1 MIKKILTVALSAT
14 IVASSVITG
23 NNKYVIECD
32 KCQSDAILNDGKNQY
47 DLQAT
52 NSLGKFIAQSSKD
65 NNPGIK
71 SLSNRKDDTFSVT
84 NLGFDV
90 ESGIIVATSTQT
102 QNSTI
107 FFSFIDENTNKI
119 VQEVKKSVLAGE
131 YISTES
137 KVDTAVLPQFF
148 IVQAEL
154 VDSKGNTISNVF
166 KLNTYTHII
175 QDIAATDIHD
185 FNEEQVINFDES
197 EETNFIVLSDDT
209 IRAESSDEEN
219 TLVSADYDS
228 NTFVFENVNETIKYL
243 QGGDLLYIQ
252 PDAENII
259 AIEVDDII
267 VDGDTATIMG
277 NDDIEEMFDFIKIE
291 SETNNENITVN
302 TAPTDDLIMFPGHEN
317 EKEFT
322 LDNNEPLYFTNTPK
336 SLFGLPF
343 AIGFEYEK
351 KKTLTID
358 NPGCDWVNG
367 EDLYETGGAG
377 LVGSVEFSTKLNFYL
392 KDDYISYGL
401 LFTPKIQ
408 FKISFKTKDETFSHD
423 FITGEEPIN
432 LKPVLAELKI
442 PTCIPGLNMIVNPQI
457 IIRFRGELAVVFTFA
472 PEFGFKGD
480 SDTFNYISEFGPD
493 KSKFGDIEVK
503 GEIFIGLHLDPGFA
517 IYSKDT
523 LSVSLDIT
531 AGLVISIEGEV
542 SLSKILAS
550 KGAISSENGKVSIV
564 NMEDDEYHSCYFCL
578 DIGFALT
585 VQFGYT
591 VKALKHD
598 YSKDIGNEIRIPLP
612 DLDAYC
618 SVPKENGPIDFGW
631 RRAYGLYETKKT
643 CPYRKYRAEFSI
655 TDADN
660 GKPVQGLEIVLEGL
674 SQYTDE
680 EGKAAFFCDPGS
692 YSYEIKFEGEKIK
705 SDLFNIRDSKK
716 AIYERLKITKGSDGN
731 TDISPKDRDIEN
743 GERYTTAATTKPP
756 TTTSTTVNIL
766 PKEEH
771 QIGEAQQ
778 LGENI
783 WGLLYRDGYMLI
795 YGYGDMYDNKSLKY
809 SNSENIIDVV
819 FKDYPSEG
827 KYITSIGNNLFEGA
841 KNLES
846 ITYEGSPNKGKKSFD
861 LPDTIVSIGNNA
873 FKGCGNLE
881 FGDIMFSDK
890 LEKIGNDA
898 FENCLG
904 ITAIIV
910 PGSVKEIGLKAFM
923 GCTKLTQAVFKE
935 GIEDIGWGTLAGCE
949 ALEELTMPYAGL
961 NLEAVESETRAIDS
975 NGGMISRITSIFSL
989 DKYSDRFSYSDKL
1002 KKVTITGGT
1011 RIPPQTLDFG
1021 TDDGG
1026 WAPLPNPITT
1036 IILPDSITCIEKNA
1050 FSNCTNLETIN
1061 LPSSVEYIGDRVFS
1075 TIYEHYRCEKMTIS
1089 NSELPSSLK
1098 YIGKSAFQGCTS
1110 LIEELIVPGS
1120 VETIGED
1127 AFNGCSSIKKAV
1139 FKDGVGSIG
1148 KGALANCSSLEE
1160 LTLPYAGTSLDAV
1173 ENNNSRISTIFT
1185 DTQKNVTSEI
1195 NVKKIAFT
1203 GGSTIPNNA
1212 LSKMSKVT
1220 EVILPSSIKTIGNYS
1235 FNDCIGLTY
1244 IYFYDTLKYVGI
1256 DAFTKC
1262 TAIEEVGYSGSDEQW
1277 NNIVI
1282 ENDNT
1287 PIKRNIKYNV
1297 PDPYKTEEHI
1307 YGDTNGDGQI
1317 DMSDAVMIMQALANP
1332 NKYGING
1339 TDPKHIS
1346 AEGFKYGDADGNGLT
1361 VNDALRIQQYLLGHI
1376 DSL

>member
-1 MIKKILTVALSAT
+1 MS
-14 IVASSVITG
+14 
-23 NNKYVIECD
+23 
-32 KCQSDAILNDGKNQY
+32 
-47 DLQAT
+47 
-52 NSLGKFIAQSSKD
+52 
-65 NNPGIK
+65 
-71 SLSNRKDDTFSVT
+71 
-84 NLGFDV
+84 
-90 ESGIIVATSTQT
+90 
-102 QNSTI
+102 
-107 FFSFIDENTNKI
+107 
-119 VQEVKKSVLAGE
+119 
-131 YISTES
+131 
-137 KVDTAVLPQFF
+137 
-148 IVQAEL
+148 
-154 VDSKGNTISNVF
+154 
-166 KLNTYTHII
+166 
-175 QDIAATDIHD
+175 
-185 FNEEQVINFDES
+185 
-197 EETNFIVLSDDT
+197 
-209 IRAESSDEEN
+209 
-219 TLVSADYDS
+219 
-228 NTFVFENVNETIKYL
+228 
-243 QGGDLLYIQ
+243 
-252 PDAENII
+252 
-259 AIEVDDII
+259 
-267 VDGDTATIMG
+267 
-277 NDDIEEMFDFIKIE
+277 
-291 SETNNENITVN
+291 
-302 TAPTDDLIMFPGHEN
+302 
-317 EKEFT
+317 
-322 LDNNEPLYFTNTPK
+322 
-336 SLFGLPF
+336 
-343 AIGFEYEK
+343 
-351 KKTLTID
+351 
-358 NPGCDWVNG
+358 
-367 EDLYETGGAG
+367 
-377 LVGSVEFSTKLNFYL
+377 
-392 KDDYISYGL
+392 
-401 LFTPKIQ
+401 
-408 FKISFKTKDETFSHD
+408 
-423 FITGEEPIN
+423 
-432 LKPVLAELKI
+432 
-442 PTCIPGLNMIVNPQI
+442 
-457 IIRFRGELAVVFTFA
+457 
-472 PEFGFKGD
+472 
-480 SDTFNYISEFGPD
+480 
-493 KSKFGDIEVK
+493 
-503 GEIFIGLHLDPGFA
+503 
-517 IYSKDT
+517 
-523 LSVSLDIT
+523 
-531 AGLVISIEGEV
+531 
-542 SLSKILAS
+542 
-550 KGAISSENGKVSIV
+550 
-564 NMEDDEYHSCYFCL
+564 
-578 DIGFALT
+578 
-585 VQFGYT
+585 
-591 VKALKHD
+591 
-598 YSKDIGNEIRIPLP
+598 
-612 DLDAYC
+612 
-618 SVPKENGPIDFGW
+618 
-631 RRAYGLYETKKT
+631 
-643 CPYRKYRAEFSI
+643 
-655 TDADN
+655 
-660 GKPVQGLEIVLEGL
+660 
-674 SQYTDE
+674 
-680 EGKAAFFCDPGS
+680 
-692 YSYEIKFEGEKIK
+692 
-705 SDLFNIRDSKK
+705 
-716 AIYERLKITKGSDGN
+716 
-731 TDISPKDRDIEN
+731 
-743 GERYTTAATTKPP
+743 
-756 TTTSTTVNIL
+756 
-766 PKEEH
+766 
-771 QIGEAQQ
+771 
-778 LGENI
+778 
-783 WGLLYRDGYMLI
+783 
-795 YGYGDMYDNKSLKY
+795 
-809 SNSENIIDVV
+809 
-819 FKDYPSEG
+819 
-827 KYITSIGNNLFEGA
+827 
-841 KNLES
+841 
-846 ITYEGSPNKGKKSFD
+846 
-861 LPDTIVSIGNNA
+861 
-873 FKGCGNLE
+873 
-881 FGDIMFSDK
+881 
-890 LEKIGNDA
+890 
-898 FENCLG
+898 
-904 ITAIIV
+904 
-910 PGSVKEIGLKAFM
+910 KEIGLKAFM